1 MSSQWVDTNGDQ
13 WRFSKIAGTWQKKVG
28 LNWVLSP
35 LPAGGLQRI
44 PGEGVSENYVI
55 VETMG
60 PQGEPG
66 PQGPPGPAA
75 NPATS
80 EVLPAESQNG
90 INTTFSLS
98 GTIDLSHAIQV
109 FRNGLLEIQGH
120 GYLVTENAVT
130 FTTPPLDSDVIA
142 VIYQKAQ

>member
-1 MSSQWVDTNGDQ
+1 MSSQWIDANGDQ
-13 WRFSKIAGTWQKKVG
+13 WRFSNINKTWQKKVG
-28 LNWVLSP
+28 NTWKVEP
-35 LPAGGLQRI
+35 LPPGGLQRTSAGGT
-44 PGEGVSENYVI
+44 PENVI
-55 VETMG
+55 VVETMG
-60 PQGEPG
+60 PRG
-66 PQGPPGPAA
+66 PKGDAGPPGPAA

-120 GYLVTENAVT
+120 GYLVTPNTVT

>member
-1 MSSQWVDTNGDQ
+1 MSSQWIDANGDQ
-13 WRFSKIAGTWQKKVG
+13 WRFSNINKTWQKKVG
-28 LNWVLSP
+28 NTWKVEP
-35 LPAGGLQRI
+35 LPPGGLQRTSA
-44 PGEGVSENYVI
+44 GGTTENVI
-55 VETMG
+55 VVETMG
-60 PQGEPG
+60 PRG
-66 PQGPPGPAA
+66 PKGDAGPPGPAA

-120 GYLVTENAVT
+120 GYLVTPNTVT